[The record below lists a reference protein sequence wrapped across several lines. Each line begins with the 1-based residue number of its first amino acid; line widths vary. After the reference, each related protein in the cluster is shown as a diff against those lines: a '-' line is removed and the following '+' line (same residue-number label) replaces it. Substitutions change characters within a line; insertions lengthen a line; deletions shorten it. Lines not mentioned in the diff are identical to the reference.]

1 MSLQSF
7 DESRFR
13 AQVSATLG
21 KLQTILDNTR
31 APQYPADVPVSCSAS
46 ASATEHQ
53 KRERG
58 AALHERQHAHSF
70 LSALFPILLCAY
82 SLPFSQHVYDDKYGL
97 VEFLANTSIA
107 AGHECLAQL
116 GVTAPMMAQLVGWAR
131 DRSVT
136 LRFKGEEE
144 CIYLRETTREVESP
158 KVVTESSLFGKSST
172 KVVTKI
178 TEHHWQFTS
187 SWQLSAFVGTGSGAG
202 ERVQLLSRAGG
213 SCEIVTSHNVSPPR
227 VASRVVSP
235 IDVRITWLL
244 ERTTSEMLPR
254 FTIERASTACRTP
267 RRNPQTEEA
276 ISFWRDFFA
285 WTKRVHG
292 YLLNEL
298 APIHANHGLDI
309 RAINDEQLFVPVAA
323 LFEQGKKGAPI
334 AQHLKALP
342 DPKAPKPLPPGGGD
356 EKEEESAAASA
367 AGSVVPAAVGSSLLP
382 VGDVNR
388 FLSEQRRSLAA
399 KTAELSKVFPTREAG
414 KLLTQVE
421 AGVLVVMLHVQRLG
435 QSFADGVDYI
445 ELMLR
450 RQLIAAVGKELTPL
464 DFANYMRFHN
474 RKLYRAGFEPRPFC
488 YAIRRPAHYPEGT
501 LSIEAVTHGEVAG
514 QNAEPI
520 VSHVRQVAPTW
531 PMKFALN
538 AATNVTFRGERY
550 LHGYISQQ
558 FSGGGAASLSLI
570 ARARQF
576 SSFLV
581 LVGTLGGAELFQPKH
596 AILVQNKDELTIP
609 LNLETIP
616 SAGEFR
622 DAIESLS
629 PEQQRFA
636 KAIRSMQL
644 EGSMFGVLVIQI
656 KPQLE
661 KLLRLPFDSLTKE
674 IQLTQ
679 DLMELFVKYSIPS
692 DQLAY
697 SGEESA
703 SQETKLAQ
711 VQRQVDRF
719 HKLVQETKDKE
730 LAERVQEA
738 QYNVADLVANHR
750 LENLEVA
757 AMTRSDTNSRPICPR
772 RRAKC

>member
-1 MSLQSF
+1 
-7 DESRFR
+7 
-13 AQVSATLG
+13 
-21 KLQTILDNTR
+21 
-31 APQYPADVPVSCSAS
+31 
-46 ASATEHQ
+46 
-53 KRERG
+53 
-58 AALHERQHAHSF
+58 
-70 LSALFPILLCAY
+70 
-82 SLPFSQHVYDDKYGL
+82 
-97 VEFLANTSIA
+97 
-107 AGHECLAQL
+107 
-116 GVTAPMMAQLVGWAR
+116 
-131 DRSVT
+131 
-136 LRFKGEEE
+136 
-144 CIYLRETTREVESP
+144 
-158 KVVTESSLFGKSST
+158 
-172 KVVTKI
+172 
-178 TEHHWQFTS
+178 
-187 SWQLSAFVGTGSGAG
+187 
-202 ERVQLLSRAGG
+202 
-213 SCEIVTSHNVSPPR
+213 
-227 VASRVVSP
+227 
-235 IDVRITWLL
+235 
-244 ERTTSEMLPR
+244 
-254 FTIERASTACRTP
+254 
-267 RRNPQTEEA
+267 
-276 ISFWRDFFA
+276 
-285 WTKRVHG
+285 
-292 YLLNEL
+292 
-298 APIHANHGLDI
+298 
-309 RAINDEQLFVPVAA
+309 
-323 LFEQGKKGAPI
+323 
-334 AQHLKALP
+334 
-342 DPKAPKPLPPGGGD
+342 
-356 EKEEESAAASA
+356 
-367 AGSVVPAAVGSSLLP
+367 
-382 VGDVNR
+382 VNR

-421 AGVLVVMLHVQRLG
+421 AGVLVIMLHVQRLG

-501 LSIEAVTHGEVAG
+501 LSIEAVTRGEVAG

-558 FSGGGAASLSLI
+558 FSGGGAASLSLT

-711 VQRQVDRF
+711 VQRQVNRF

-738 QYNVADLVANHR
+738 QYNLADLVATSSSIPVPCAPMPMVESYSSRPPPPPMAMAMCAPPSSAPRAMMRPSAAPAPMIQRSMAPSASSIAPPAKAATPQAVARPAPAAASAKPAAPVVRGPGETDEGSSSSDSEDANALDWTALPVALDAKLLQLDEESALRPTIITAGSTWTKRSQKSLLAPPATSTLSAEEQDRSRTEAFDLLDALSRSGSLDIDCAELHVVMACTHNFTKSLIDTVVQDNVNPIEKVER
-750 LENLEVA
+750 SALLLATTVHDKQPSELIKPEQRERIATYAARNLFLEEQKHMRSLPALPAGGDEAAAAAAVA
-757 AMTRSDTNSRPICPR
+757 AQ
-772 RRAKC
+772 

>member
-1 MSLQSF
+1 
-7 DESRFR
+7 
-13 AQVSATLG
+13 
-21 KLQTILDNTR
+21 
-31 APQYPADVPVSCSAS
+31 
-46 ASATEHQ
+46 
-53 KRERG
+53 
-58 AALHERQHAHSF
+58 
-70 LSALFPILLCAY
+70 
-82 SLPFSQHVYDDKYGL
+82 
-97 VEFLANTSIA
+97 
-107 AGHECLAQL
+107 
-116 GVTAPMMAQLVGWAR
+116 
-131 DRSVT
+131 
-136 LRFKGEEE
+136 
-144 CIYLRETTREVESP
+144 
-158 KVVTESSLFGKSST
+158 
-172 KVVTKI
+172 
-178 TEHHWQFTS
+178 
-187 SWQLSAFVGTGSGAG
+187 
-202 ERVQLLSRAGG
+202 
-213 SCEIVTSHNVSPPR
+213 
-227 VASRVVSP
+227 
-235 IDVRITWLL
+235 
-244 ERTTSEMLPR
+244 
-254 FTIERASTACRTP
+254 
-267 RRNPQTEEA
+267 
-276 ISFWRDFFA
+276 
-285 WTKRVHG
+285 
-292 YLLNEL
+292 
-298 APIHANHGLDI
+298 
-309 RAINDEQLFVPVAA
+309 
-323 LFEQGKKGAPI
+323 
-334 AQHLKALP
+334 
-342 DPKAPKPLPPGGGD
+342 
-356 EKEEESAAASA
+356 
-367 AGSVVPAAVGSSLLP
+367 
-382 VGDVNR
+382 
-388 FLSEQRRSLAA
+388 
-399 KTAELSKVFPTREAG
+399 
-414 KLLTQVE
+414 
-421 AGVLVVMLHVQRLG
+421 
-435 QSFADGVDYI
+435 
-445 ELMLR
+445 
-450 RQLIAAVGKELTPL
+450 VGKELTPL

-501 LSIEAVTHGEVAG
+501 LSIEAVTRGEVAG

-738 QYNVADLVANHR
+738 QYNVADLVANQAGVNAACYGFGAAPSMNLFEGRVNAHQLASPNGFGFSNDSSDFFGGLGFVDGSGGGSGGGGGFGGGFGGGAGGGGGR
-750 LENLEVA
+750 GGGSFAMARSTHSMNTPAAAAASVGSSLPTGSSASVVSGKSASSSSSVASQQQQQQQQQTAASSTDGLQAVHGPNESEGAGTDSSEDAEGLDWTALPVALDAKLLQLDEESALRPTIITAGGTWTKRSQKSLLAPPATSTLSAEEQDRSRTEAFDLLDALSRSGSLDIDCAELHVVMACTHNFTKSLIDTVVQDNVNPIEKVERSALILATTVHDKQPSELIKPEQRERIAAYAARNLFLEEQKHMRSLPALPAGGDEAAAAAAVA
-757 AMTRSDTNSRPICPR
+757 AQ
-772 RRAKC
+772 